1 MASLDDQTIL
11 RRKVALAGAVV
22 APLAPGVDRCWRVVL
37 ARAARDAMALGLEV
51 SRLDQLRV
59 SLTELLDMP
68 VAHSLIAVLDG
79 PQDGLGL
86 MIISPPVLAAMTEM
100 QTIGR
105 VGAQLPAPRKP
116 TRTDAAMVAGF
127 IDTAMAGLEVALAD
141 EPDLVWAG
149 GFRYASFLD
158 DPRPLGLL
166 LEDVAYRVQ
175 TAEVTLENGMRAGHI
190 LLALPADGRGAR
202 PRATMMTDPV
212 EVVEQRFTA
221 DLTDQ
226 VHASSCVLH
235 ATLCKMALPL
245 AEVMA
250 FQVGDVLPMSVATV
264 DQIMFEGLNGQH
276 IAEGRLGLNR
286 GMRAVRLTPPVSMAM
301 PDQIAQGAI
310 NDMQPVAAG

>member
-11 RRKVALAGAVV
+11 RRKVALAGTVV

-37 ARAARDAMALGLEV
+37 ARAARDSMTLGLDV
-51 SRLDQLRV
+51 SRLDQIRV

-86 MIISPPVLAAMTEM
+86 MVISPPVLAAMTEM

-105 VGAQLPAPRKP
+105 VGAQQPAPRKP

-141 EPDLVWAG
+141 EADLVWAG

-175 TAEVTLENGMRAGHI
+175 TAEVTLENGTRTGHI
-190 LLALPADGRGAR
+190 LLALPANGRGER
-202 PRATMMTDPV
+202 PRSSMMTAPAAV
-212 EVVEQRFTA
+212 AERAFA
-221 DLTDQ
+221 RDLMDQ

-250 FQVGDVLPMSVATV
+250 LQVGDVLPMSLATV
-264 DQIMFEGLNGQH
+264 DQIMFEGLNGQS
-276 IAEGRLGLNR
+276 IAEGKLGQNR
-286 GMRAVRLTPPVSMAM
+286 GMRAVRLTPPVSMAV
-301 PDQIAQGAI
+301 PDQTAQGATMG
-310 NDMQPVAAG
+310 MQQAAAG